1 MIIWTIQNIA
11 AWEQL
16 QRDGL
21 LRGDGRRV
29 PLFLRTAYRW
39 MSDQMQ
45 TRLATKH
52 AHFPLWG
59 WYQWQGTRRCRPD
72 LRASGYL
79 AKEEIGVRIEI
90 DLPGTSVLLS
100 DFNLWHCVLNYSYL
114 AFNEQ
119 EDDEFVHELEEAGVS
134 QMRPYPEPFNH
145 RVLLSWQRIFDLEAG
160 DVEWWGPLSERIIQ
174 ATFWELTISQVR
186 HVDIFKAR

>member
-16 QRDGL
+16 QREGL

-29 PLFLRTAYRW
+29 PLFLCTAYRW

-52 AHFPLWG
+52 ALFPLWG

-72 LRASGYL
+72 L
-79 AKEEIGVRIEI
+79 
-90 DLPGTSVLLS
+90 
-100 DFNLWHCVLNYSYL
+100 
-114 AFNEQ
+114 
-119 EDDEFVHELEEAGVS
+119 
-134 QMRPYPEPFNH
+134 
-145 RVLLSWQRIFDLEAG
+145 
-160 DVEWWGPLSERIIQ
+160 
-174 ATFWELTISQVR
+174 
-186 HVDIFKAR
+186 